1 MNRKVKTLL
10 SILLVAIIALSFTT
24 TVFAAEDTEYT
35 PRSVNTT
42 KTVENIDKITD
53 TGEQIIGIIRVV
65 GILLSVGILM
75 VIGVKYMMGS
85 AQEKAE
91 YKKVFIPYII
101 GAALLFAAAVFSGA
115 IYDFFNGMNDTKDAA
130 DGFIKM
136 IFIA

>member
-1 MNRKVKTLL
+1 MNKTIKTLL
-10 SILLVAIIALSFTT
+10 IVLLIAMIAIAFTT
-24 TVFAAEDTEYT
+24 PVFAEYT
-35 PRSVNTT
+35 PRSVDTT
-42 KTVENIDKITD
+42 KDVENINKITD

-101 GAALLFAAAVFSGA
+101 GAALLFAASVFSGA
-115 IYDFFNGMNDTKDAA
+115 IYDFFNGMNKQEAPQDSTSQVQTQKNN
-130 DGFIKM
+130 
-136 IFIA
+136 

>member
-1 MNRKVKTLL
+1 MNKTIKTLL
-10 SILLVAIIALSFTT
+10 IVLLIAMIAIAFTT
-24 TVFAAEDTEYT
+24 PVFAEYT
-35 PRSVNTT
+35 PRNVDTT
-42 KTVENIDKITD
+42 KQVENIDKITD

-115 IYDFFNGMNDTKDAA
+115 IYDFFNGMNKQDDTKDLTSQVQTQ
-130 DGFIKM
+130 KNN
-136 IFIA
+136 